1 MPVFAFAY
9 FVFYI
14 LFAGSVAPRAGSGTA
29 PGEVEAE
36 TMGNVGRISG
46 VAHSGAAA
54 VGRNQHAAS
63 GLARTPTPGITND
76 DRGAATIRGDART
89 QRAGGRRD
97 IGGPDPAATSAQ
109 AMRDFV
115 RAVRERIAELISL
128 LEQIS
133 SFDGFPLGGR
143 EGMEQLNASA
153 EFGLD
158 QVRGVEQH
166 VAETNAES
174 ELGIFSLARLREQA
188 MRTLRCQDPEPD
200 RVLVLLQDTLRAD
213 AQ

>member
-1 MPVFAFAY
+1 
-9 FVFYI
+9 
-14 LFAGSVAPRAGSGTA
+14 
-29 PGEVEAE
+29 
-36 TMGNVGRISG
+36 MGNVGKVSS
-46 VAHSGAAA
+46 VSHSGAAA
-54 VGRNQHAAS
+54 VGPNRYAVS
-63 GLARTPTPGITND
+63 GLARTSATGITD
-76 DRGAATIRGDART
+76 DDKGAATIRSAART

-143 EGMEQLNASA
+143 EGIEQLNASA

-188 MRTLRCQDPEPD
+188 MRTLRCQDPEPG
-200 RVLVLLQDTLRAD
+200 RVLLLLQDTLRAD